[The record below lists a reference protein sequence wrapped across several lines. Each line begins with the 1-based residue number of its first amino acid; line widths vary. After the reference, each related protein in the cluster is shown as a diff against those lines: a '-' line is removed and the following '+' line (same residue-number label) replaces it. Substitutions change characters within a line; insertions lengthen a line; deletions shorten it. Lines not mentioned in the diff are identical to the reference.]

1 MNPIPNKKSYDEN
14 NFYTDMIGRINSNPK
29 KTAPTLDLG
38 SDDFVADPSPLVRSP
53 AADTNYAMV
62 SDCDYK
68 LSGKMSAVIKEVL
81 LYFDKYPSFKAGL
94 MTSRHIAKLC
104 CVVERSACGVRV
116 DKKAVALTVMEKL
129 AGRRLTPTERELA
142 SNTIEFL
149 HQNGLIKASFIQ
161 RAISFVRRIFR

>member
-1 MNPIPNKKSYDEN
+1 
-14 NFYTDMIGRINSNPK
+14 MIGRMNPAPK
-29 KTAPTLDLG
+29 KTAPNLDLG
-38 SDDFVADPSPLVRSP
+38 SDDFIADPSPLVRSP

-68 LSGKMSAVIKEVL
+68 LAGKMSAVIKEVM

-94 MTSRHIAKLC
+94 MTSRHLAKVC

-116 DKKAVALTVMEKL
+116 DKKSVALTCVEKI
-129 AGRRLTPTERELA
+129 AGRKLTVTERELA

-161 RAISFVRRIFR
+161 RAISLVRRIFR

>member
-1 MNPIPNKKSYDEN
+1 MNPIPHKKSLGDE
-14 NFYTDMIGRINSNPK
+14 NFYTNMIGRMNPNPK
-29 KTAPTLDLG
+29 QTVPTLDLG
-38 SDDFVADPSPLVRSP
+38 SDDFIADPSPLVRSP

-62 SDCDYK
+62 SDCDFK
-68 LSGKMSAVIKEVL
+68 LAGKMSAVTKEVL
-81 LYFDKYPSFKAGL
+81 LYFEKYPSFKAGL
-94 MTSRHIAKLC
+94 MTSKHIAKLC

-129 AGRRLTPTERELA
+129 AGRKLTPTEKELA
-142 SNTIEFL
+142 GNTIEFL